1 MRNKTDAD
9 GILNKNRKIYCKLFD
24 FSNGQFLF
32 SAEHFKQTNS

>member
-24 FSNGQFLF
+24 FINEQFLY
-32 SAEHFKQTNS
+32 SADYLKRTNS

>member
-24 FSNGQFLF
+24 FINEQFLY
-32 SAEHFKQTNS
+32 SADYFKRTNS